1 MEDTNEIK
9 LKHLKSPILKIIFSF
24 LYKKK
29 KLNIII
35 YNKKIQKK
43 LEINI
48 KNYEKFSER
57 YKIGERNGKGKEYN
71 KNNDKL
77 EFEGE
82 YLNGKRNG
90 KGKEY
95 NKNNGKLSFEGEY
108 LNGKINGKG
117 KEYDYNG
124 KLLFE
129 GEYLNG
135 QRHGKGVDSFDSK
148 KIFEGDY

>member
-1 MEDTNEIK
+1 MKNMNEIK
-9 LKHLKSPILKIIFSF
+9 LLDLKSPILKIIFSF
-24 LYKKK
+24 LNEKK

-35 YNKKIQKK
+35 CNKKIQKK

-48 KNYEKFSER
+48 KNYEKISER

-71 KNNDKL
+71 YFNDKL

-82 YLNGKRNG
+82 YLNGKKNG

-95 NKNNGKLSFEGEY
+95 FSNGELYFEGEY
-108 LNGKINGKG
+108 LNGNKLRGMEYDINGILI
-117 KEYDYNG
+117 Y
-124 KLLFE
+124 E

-135 QRHGKGVDSFDSK
+135 K
-148 KIFEGDY
+148 KVKNIIEI